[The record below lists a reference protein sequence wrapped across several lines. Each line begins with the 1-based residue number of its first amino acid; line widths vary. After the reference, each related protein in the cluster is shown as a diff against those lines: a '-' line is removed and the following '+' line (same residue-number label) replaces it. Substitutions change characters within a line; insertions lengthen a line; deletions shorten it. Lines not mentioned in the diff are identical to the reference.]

1 MVSGDGQGQCNGQ
14 KCVFDS
20 SSIILFDYQFIPL
33 LLARLPHISN
43 HKCCGNNKSYKMKD
57 KKVLLSTLWIF
68 VTLNYLYCDLI
79 GLMDSNLLNQF
90 LTGTVE
96 GMDIDAGFL
105 FGAGILM
112 EIPIAMVLLSRI
124 LKRQANR
131 FANIIAGFVK
141 TTVMIITLFIGT
153 PTIYYLFFATI
164 EITTTLFII
173 WYAGKW
179 TENDT

>member
-1 MVSGDGQGQCNGQ
+1 MDA
-14 KCVFDS
+14 S
-20 SSIILFDYQFIPL
+20 SWLNRVL
-33 LLARLPHISN
+33 LTST
-43 HKCCGNNKSYKMKD
+43 NKIKD
-57 KKVLLSTLWIF
+57 TKVLYSTILIF

-153 PTIYYLFFATI
+153 PTIYYLFFATFCCFCCLWAAVKKNRGI
-164 EITTTLFII
+164 KFSSRPIMFLEKICAFHMLPTV
-173 WYAGKW
+173 
-179 TENDT
+179 ERS